1 MNIVQ
6 NQLIRWIETHTVSD
20 IVILTDE
27 KISQLYPD
35 YFNQLKETYSTHT
48 ILLPEGEKSKNIDV
62 CRDTWEKMLSLSIDR
77 NTLIIN
83 WGGGSISDTGGYI
96 AGCYK
101 RGIRYINIPTTL
113 LAMIDAAIGG
123 KTGINF
129 AGVKNA
135 VGLIYLPETVLTD
148 ASFLNTLPYEE
159 LRSGYGELIKYAMI
173 DDDNLWEEIKGN
185 TAISPETIDPCWIQ
199 RCSTLKKKITSQ
211 DLYDHDLRRVLNFG
225 HTVGHAIESYCMT
238 QGTPINHGHAVA
250 LGIICESHISWQL
263 HRISKCQLDEI
274 SQYIKQLYPLPALP
288 QEANEK
294 MLEFCLNDK
303 KNNGKC
309 LNITLL
315 DEPGQATPNY
325 EISTDEVLAS
335 LHHLRSIYH

>member
-27 KISQLYPD
+27 NISQLYPD
-35 YFNQLKETYSTHT
+35 YFNLLKETYNTHT
-48 ILLPEGEKSKNIDV
+48 ILLPEGEKAKSIDV
-62 CRDTWEKMLSLSIDR
+62 CRETWGKMLSLSIDR
-77 NTLIIN
+77 NALIIN
-83 WGGGSISDTGGYI
+83 WGGGSISDAGGYI

-101 RGIRYINIPTTL
+101 RGIHYINIPTTL

-123 KTGINF
+123 KTGVNF

-148 ASFLNTLPYEE
+148 ASFLRTLPYEE

-185 TAISPETIDPCWIQ
+185 TAISPETIDQCWIQ

-211 DLYDHDLRRVLNFG
+211 DMYDHDLRRVLNFG

-238 QGTPINHGHAVA
+238 QGKPINHGHAVA

-263 HRISKCQLDEI
+263 HRISKNQLDEI
-274 SQYIKQLYPLPALP
+274 SQYIKQLYPLPPLP
-288 QEANEK
+288 PEANET
-294 MLEFCLNDK
+294 MIEFCLNDK

-315 DEPGQATPNY
+315 DEPGHATPNY
-325 EISTDEVLAS
+325 DISTDEVLAS
-335 LHHLRSIYH
+335 LHHLRTIYH